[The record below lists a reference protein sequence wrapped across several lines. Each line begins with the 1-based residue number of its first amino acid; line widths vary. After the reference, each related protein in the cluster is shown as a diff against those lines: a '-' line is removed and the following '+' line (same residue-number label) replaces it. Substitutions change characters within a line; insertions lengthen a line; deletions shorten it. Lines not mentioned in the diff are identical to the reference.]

1 MEHPYLVAF
10 EKRLKDLFDRVD
22 DYLEER
28 YEGLYPLHP
37 VRPPRGATSSKDQDG
52 LFSIGASF
60 SPGFGTRY
68 GKGYVVDLRI
78 ATLSHVDPSLKET
91 ILHDALSYLQKL
103 LDETFPD
110 RHFRVVKD
118 GEVYKIVGDLSLR
131 EDT

>member
-52 LFSIGASF
+52 SVLHRGELLT
-60 SPGFGTRY
+60 GFGTRY
-68 GKGYVVDLRI
+68 GQGYVVDLACDARPR
-78 ATLSHVDPSLKET
+78 DPSLKET
-91 ILHDALSYLQKL
+91 HSQHALS
-103 LDETFPD
+103 
-110 RHFRVVKD
+110 
-118 GEVYKIVGDLSLR
+118 
-131 EDT
+131 